1 MTKRKRI
8 ELRKTET
15 EKAILEAN
23 LKKEKD
29 RRNRG
34 YGQRL
39 AEDVP
44 AVRGR
49 KNILEVRK
57 FIGNYIEK
65 VIVYKDHVEVVFFF
79 SCGDVCRSE
88 AYHFKVHIKRE

>member
-34 YGQRL
+34 YGQRF
-39 AEDVP
+39 AEVFRQFV
-44 AVRGR
+44 AE
-49 KNILEVRK
+49 KNIPEVR
-57 FIGNYIEK
+57 ISSGTI
-65 VIVYKDHVEVVFFF
+65 
-79 SCGDVCRSE
+79 SR
-88 AYHFKVHIKRE
+88 R